1 LGEFIFGRLRRIL
14 ALSHQPGKEVIVRA
28 ITLTLVTAGLAILYY
43 GMAAGGNPA
52 SYIHLAS
59 LVITMGGGLVS
70 AMMSVSPKTIPGA
83 LQAMKKLLSP
93 PGPPPTVTVRELIE
107 LSQKARRE
115 GLLALE
121 SGVSNGTETGIGLQ
135 QKDAFASKALAMVV
149 DGVEADTIRHAM
161 ELTLDNLAL
170 RHQRSIAL
178 FKAMGTFFPA
188 WGMIG
193 TLVGL
198 ISLLL
203 ALDDPAK
210 IGSSM
215 AIAMVTTF
223 YGSVLANFFAIPV
236 ANRLQEQSREEV
248 RFKEMVL
255 EGILGIQVGTNPRIL
270 ESVLLTFL
278 SPAET
283 ARYEMEKES
292 QDTKSAADQVPV
304 SGRSARA
311 LAEAGR

>member
-1 LGEFIFGRLRRIL
+1 M
-14 ALSHQPGKEVIVRA
+14 RA
-28 ITLTLVTAGLAILYY
+28 ITLTLITAGLAILYY

-70 AMMSVSPKTIPGA
+70 AMLSVTPKTIPSA
-83 LQAMKKLLSP
+83 LQAMKKLLMP
-93 PGPPPTVTVRELIE
+93 PERPPTETVRGLIE

-121 SGVSNGTETGIGLQ
+121 SGMSDEKGTSIDPRQT
-135 QKDAFASKALAMVV
+135 DAFSNKALAMVV

-161 ELTLDNLAL
+161 ELELDNLAL

-203 ALDDPAK
+203 ALDDPAR
-210 IGSSM
+210 IGGSM

-248 RFKEMVL
+248 RLKEMVL
-255 EGILGIQVGTNPRIL
+255 EGILGIQAGTNPRIL
-270 ESVLLTFL
+270 ESILLTFL
-278 SPAET
+278 SPSESAK
-283 ARYEMEKES
+283 YESEKES
-292 QDTKSAADQVPV
+292 AGTTSTVDQGPV
-304 SGRSARA
+304 SGRSARG